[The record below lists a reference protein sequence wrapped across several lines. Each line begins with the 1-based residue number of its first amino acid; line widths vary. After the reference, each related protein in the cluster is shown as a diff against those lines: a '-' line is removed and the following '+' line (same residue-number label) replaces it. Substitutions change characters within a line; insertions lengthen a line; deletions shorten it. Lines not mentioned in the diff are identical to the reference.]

1 MNNELQPIDATSE
14 IVLYQPDENIK
25 LDVRISNDTVWL
37 TRNQMATLFGR
48 DVKTIGKHIN
58 NALRE
63 ELAVSVVAKNAIT
76 APDGSTVSKN
86 ATLRTNN
93 PVVAKFATTASDG
106 KVYQTE
112 HYSLDMILSVGYRVH
127 SPQGVLFR
135 AWANSVLKQ
144 YLLRGY
150 SINHQLVALQ
160 QHVDDRLIRIKDRLQ
175 QHEEQISFFV
185 RTNQPPHEG
194 VVFQGHLLEGREVAE
209 ALIKSAQ
216 HEVILIDAYVGADTF
231 HILESRE
238 ANVRATIYTEKVGP
252 NILTLQTNHEQEY
265 GTSRHIEVLRYRTDF
280 HDRFLIIDDDV
291 YHFGASLK
299 DLGKRLFAFDLM
311 GLPKSLIMSQVA
323 R

>member
-1 MNNELQPIDATSE
+1 MNNEHQSINTPSE
-14 IVLYQPDENIK
+14 IVLYQPNENISLEVK
-25 LDVRISNDTVWL
+25 LDATHETVWL
-37 TRNQMATLFGR
+37 TQQQIADLFGT
-48 DVKTIGKHIN
+48 KQPAISKHLSNIYKSG
-58 NALRE
+58 
-63 ELAVSVVAKNAIT
+63 ELDEN
-76 APDGSTVSKN
+76 STYSILEYMGN
-86 ATLRTNN
+86 
-93 PVVAKFATTASDG
+93 DG
-106 KVYQTE
+106 KQKYKTK
-112 HYSLDMILSVGYRVH
+112 YYNLDAIISVGYRV
-127 SPQGVLFR
+127 
-135 AWANSVLKQ
+135 NSVNATAFRRWATNVLRD
-144 YLLRGY
+144 YLLKGY
-150 SINHQLVALQ
+150 SVNHQLIALQ
-160 QHVDDRLIRIKDRLQ
+160 QHVDDRLIRIEDRLQ
-175 QHEEQISFFV
+175 QHEEQILFFV

-209 ALIKSAQ
+209 ALIKSAK

-238 ANVRATIYTEKVGP
+238 ANVSATIYTEKVGA